1 MVLYADDILIICR
14 GRAAH
19 RLVLSE
25 VFRIFAKNGIKLSL
39 NKCEAFV
46 DEFHFLGFKFSRDG
60 ISLTSERVMGIQK
73 IKPPRNIREVQ
84 RLLGC
89 LVYISRFISDL
100 QLILIPI
107 SDLLK
112 ASTPFSWNQEHQD
125 ALDKI
130 KVIIY

>member
-1 MVLYADDILIICR
+1 M
-14 GRAAH
+14 
-19 RLVLSE
+19 
-25 VFRIFAKNGIKLSL
+25 
-39 NKCEAFV
+39 
-46 DEFHFLGFKFSRDG
+46 DEFHFLGFKFSQDG
-60 ISLTSERVMGIQK
+60 ISLTSERVIGIKK
-73 IKPPRNIREVQ
+73 IKPPRNIHEVQ

-89 LVYISRFISDL
+89 LVYISSFISDL

-130 KVIIY
+130 KVIITNNLKLSFINSTKPLNLYCDSFSKNVL